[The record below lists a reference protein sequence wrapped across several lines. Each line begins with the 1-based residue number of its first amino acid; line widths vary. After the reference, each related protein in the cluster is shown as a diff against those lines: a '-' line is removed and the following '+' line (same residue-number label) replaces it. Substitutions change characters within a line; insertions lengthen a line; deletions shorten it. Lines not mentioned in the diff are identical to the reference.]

1 MSFFSPDSIEET
13 IHTRGRLTVLVFL
26 STVAEV
32 DFVTLRDAVEMTD
45 GNLSQQLRRLEE
57 ATYVKI
63 DKVVMNGRIKTLVS
77 LTDTGHAAL
86 VGYLKNI
93 RRLIG
98 QVPKAAPNKKDDN
111 A

>member
-1 MSFFSPDSIEET
+1 MSLFSADAIEET
-13 IHTRGRLTVLVFL
+13 IHTRGRLTVLVYL

-63 DKVVMNGRIKTLVS
+63 DKVVMNGRIKTLVT
-77 LTDTGHAAL
+77 LTDTGHMAL
-86 VGYLKNI
+86 VGYLKNMK
-93 RRLIG
+93 RLIG
-98 QVPKAAPNKKDDN
+98 QVPKAAPKKK
-111 A
+111 AE